1 MLTTEEQRQEAG
13 RLLSLDDKGLELEEV
28 AMALRIADQSERA
41 MRELE
46 ELDRE
51 FIQMLDGRYSTE
63 DHRPEG
69 PLEGPNG
76 QPLGT

>member
-1 MLTTEEQRQEAG
+1 VLTTEEQRQEAG

-63 DHRPEG
+63 DHPPEG